1 MNKKLSVLIACL
13 LMSLPSFS
21 QKGTSDSLVL
31 IPKSIVV
38 KITKDLERYD
48 LCKKEVLTKDSI
60 IRDYITIK
68 HINDSI
74 IYKLDSNQNIHLT
87 QISNWEKVD
96 SSRVLQ
102 VTGLKNDV
110 EKYKTQRNWTG
121 GLGIALTVLAILF
134 L

>member
-1 MNKKLSVLIACL
+1 
-13 LMSLPSFS
+13 MSLPSFS
-21 QKGTSDSLVL
+21 QKGISDSLVL
-31 IPKSIVV
+31 LPKSIVV

-68 HINDSI
+68 NVNDSI
-74 IYKLDSNQNIHLT
+74 IHKLDSNQNIHLT
-87 QISNWEKVD
+87 QISNLEKVD

-110 EKYKTQRNWTG
+110 VKYKNQRNWAG

>member
-1 MNKKLSVLIACL
+1 
-13 LMSLPSFS
+13 MSLLSFS
-21 QKGTSDSLVL
+21 QKDTSDSLIL
-31 IPKSIVV
+31 LPKSIVV

-60 IRDYITIK
+60 IGDYIIIK

-74 IYKLDSNQNIHLT
+74 IHKLDSNQNIHLT

-96 SSRVLQ
+96 SARVLQ

-121 GLGIALTVLAILF
+121 GLGLALTVLAILF